1 MQDESEL
8 NSVSYE
14 GTRQLLDA
22 VGYLPKSV
30 EIPKWFDFGM
40 ASLFEIPKGAFW
52 HGTGSL
58 NQTYLAQFQVWEE
71 DKKLDKPADALLSV
85 VTDRYFRKV
94 ADAKNK
100 ENSENKARTL
110 SWSLIYY
117 LANNKLDGL
126 VQYCQELQQLPRDL
140 ELNDEVLALTFAKA
154 FGLCEA
160 ANPDKIDATKFTALA
175 TDWFKASK
183 GAVLEVME
191 VKALRKKNKAIPGKA
206 GMSTDKDAKPG
217 DPGSYIP

>member
-1 MQDESEL
+1 MI
-8 NSVSYE
+8 
-14 GTRQLLDA
+14 
-22 VGYLPKSV
+22 GYIPKGV

-58 NQTYLAQFQVWEE
+58 NQTYLAQFQVWSEE
-71 DKKLDKPADALLSV
+71 KKLDKPTEALLNI
-85 VTDRYFRKV
+85 VTDRYFRRV

-100 ENSENKARTL
+100 ENSENRARTL

-117 LANNKLDGL
+117 LSDRKLDGL
-126 VQYCQELQQLPRDL
+126 IQYCKELKQLPRDL
-140 ELNDEVLALTFAKA
+140 ELNEEVLALTFARA

-160 ANPDKIDATKFTALA
+160 SNPDKIDQNKLTVLA
-175 TDWFKASK
+175 NDWFKTTND
-183 GAVLEVME
+183 AVLEVME
-191 VKALRKKNKAIPGKA
+191 VKALKKKNRTIPGKA
-206 GMSTDKDAKPG
+206 GMSTGKEAKPG